1 MTGLPSL
8 WLSLLAPQGEGPPMQ
23 TFSSFQTLPKAGGPD
38 APFVCP
44 TWLHGNLSHTFGC
57 IGVLQLVF
65 SEWFYE
71 HCSTSRCIFD
81 VFMGGR

>member
-1 MTGLPSL
+1 
-8 WLSLLAPQGEGPPMQ
+8 MQ

-81 VFMGGR
+81 VFMGGEVSS